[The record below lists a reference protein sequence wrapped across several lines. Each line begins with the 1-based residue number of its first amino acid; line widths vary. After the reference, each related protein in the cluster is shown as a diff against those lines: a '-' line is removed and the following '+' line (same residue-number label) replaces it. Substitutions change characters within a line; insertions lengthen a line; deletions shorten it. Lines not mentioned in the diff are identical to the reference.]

1 MITTTENC
9 MRIKSSAISL
19 TVADVHRSSQFL
31 REHLG
36 FKEKFSADGFA
47 YLTHPEAG
55 TDIVFLRIGMEVLP
69 EPMHHQ
75 KAEGIIIAFV
85 VDDVEA
91 EERRFRSNGVAIT
104 LPLQEDPWGERLFQV
119 ADPNAVT
126 YQIVQWVKPSGEQY
140 ADNPGGQH
148 WT

>member
-1 MITTTENC
+1 

-19 TVADVHRSSQFL
+19 AVADVNLSGKFL

-36 FKEKFSADGFA
+36 FEEKFSADGFA
-47 YLTHPEAG
+47 YLAHPDAG
-55 TDIVFLRIGMEVLP
+55 MDIVLLRIGMAVLP
-69 EPMHHQ
+69 EHMHTK
-75 KAEGIIIAFV
+75 KAQGIIVAFV

-91 EERRFRSNGVAIT
+91 EERRFRSSGVPIT

-119 ADPNAVT
+119 EDPNAIT
-126 YQIVQWVKPSGEQY
+126 YQLVQWVKPSDAQY
-140 ADNPGGQH
+140 ADNPGSQH

>member
-1 MITTTENC
+1 

-19 TVADVHRSSQFL
+19 AVADVNPSSKFL

-36 FKEKFSADGFA
+36 FEEKFSADGFA
-47 YLTHPEAG
+47 YLVHPDAG
-55 TDIVFLRIGMEVLP
+55 VDIVFLRIGMEVLP
-69 EPMHHQ
+69 KHMHTQ
-75 KAEGIIIAFV
+75 KAEGIIVAFV

-119 ADPNAVT
+119 EDPNAVT
-126 YQIVQWVKPSGEQY
+126 YQLVQWVKPSDEQY
-140 ADNPGGQH
+140 ADNPGGQY

>member
-1 MITTTENC
+1 

-19 TVADVHRSSQFL
+19 TVADVNLSSKFL
-31 REHLG
+31 REQLG
-36 FKEKFSADGFA
+36 FEEKFSADGFA
-47 YLTHPEAG
+47 YMAHPSAG
-55 TDIVFLRIGMEVLP
+55 MDIVFLRVGMEVLP
-69 EPMHHQ
+69 KHMHSQ
-75 KAEGIIIAFV
+75 KAAGIIVAFV

-91 EERRFRSNGVAIT
+91 EESRLSRNGVTIT

-119 ADPNAVT
+119 EDPNAVT
-126 YQIVQWVKPSGEQY
+126 YQIVQWVKPADGQY